1 MTESVP
7 SYFELSIHCQD
18 AKGQAFYRVYTE
30 LEDWRRKLWRGP
42 TTGQVRL
49 MAEGTGFLDI
59 LRAKGIEPLEVPAS
73 GCIYDHA
80 IDALIQGAEKVVTTD
95 RTVWLVRDG

>member
-1 MTESVP
+1 MSESVP

-18 AKGQAFYRVYTE
+18 AKGQAHYRVYTE
-30 LEDWRRKLWRGP
+30 LEAWERKLWQGG
-42 TTGQVRL
+42 TAGQVKIMTGLTKL
-49 MAEGTGFLDI
+49 MGALK
-59 LRAKGIEPLEVPAS
+59 AKNVEPLEVPAS

-80 IDALIQGAEKVVTTD
+80 IDAWIQGAEKVVIAN